1 MTVWPYEEVGHTQD
15 AKREIKELFPKSK
28 LPFETPKPTTLM
40 EKILSLRNDPNVVV
54 LDSFAGTASTGH
66 AILKLN
72 KKDGGNRKFILVEL
86 EDYAEEI
93 TATRIKKASSGYEFT
108 GKKKETVKAYSINVT
123 NLKKSDKILQELE
136 ELKGDESFSKVSI
149 ESINGEIA
157 ITAEKQVSGKTEGT
171 GGAFDFYELGL
182 PLFDENQNLN
192 EEVGLPKI

>member
-1 MTVWPYEEVGHTQD
+1 M
-15 AKREIKELFPKSK
+15 
-28 LPFETPKPTTLM
+28 
-40 EKILSLRNDPNVVV
+40 
-54 LDSFAGTASTGH
+54 
-66 AILKLN
+66 
-72 KKDGGNRKFILVEL
+72 VEL

-93 TATRIKKASSGYEFT
+93 TATRIKKASAGYEFT

-136 ELKGDESFSKVSI
+136 ELKNDESFSKVAI

-182 PLFDENQNLN
+182 PLFDENQHLN
-192 EEVGLPKI
+192 EEVG